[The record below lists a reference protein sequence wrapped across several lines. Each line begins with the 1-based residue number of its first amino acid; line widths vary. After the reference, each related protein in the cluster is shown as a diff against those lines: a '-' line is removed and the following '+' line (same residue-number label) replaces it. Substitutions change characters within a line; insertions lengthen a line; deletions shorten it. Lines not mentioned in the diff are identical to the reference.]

1 MENTPVIDY
10 LSKDYASFRRMMLDH
25 LTQRVPTWQ
34 EPSEADL
41 GNVLV
46 EVLAYAAD
54 YLSYYQDAVAT
65 EAYLETARLRT
76 SVKRHVR
83 LLDYTLHE
91 GCNARV
97 WMQIQVN
104 QSMTLPQ
111 ETPVLTDVSDFI
123 TPTIIAPGS
132 SYYADML
139 EQAIV
144 FETLR
149 DVRLLPAH
157 NHIEFYVEEGQ
168 ESSLAAGSTSAT
180 LLDLRDDPQRRLQLR
195 VGDVL
200 VFEEVKNSIT
210 GSTIGVDPT
219 HRHAV
224 RISALTRS
232 TRTHQHVLTVHW
244 QEADALP
251 FTLPLSVYQ
260 QDTLITGISIASGN
274 IVLADHGR
282 SIRHE
287 HLPIV
292 PTGQRYCPTL
302 RYGNLA
308 IAAPYQHAQAIMQ
321 TASQAVQQ
329 DVQAALP
336 VCALFESSTATPL
349 TIPTSIIAALSTP
362 TLDEQAKQT
371 LRQQLHQHG
380 IVLSAHFTVRLVAQ
394 VGWELHDLLRR
405 QYWLVT
411 QHDSTIAATTYK
423 KWNLRRD
430 LLSSDAFD
438 YDYVVDIEE
447 DRTATLRFG
456 NNVQGRQPQKG
467 SHLSVTYRIGGGTQG
482 NVRAD
487 TLTHIIS
494 IDPRIGKV
502 RNPLAA
508 QGGSQSQNLE
518 DARFNAPYAFLAQER
533 CVTAEDYA
541 RIAERHPEVLHAVAQ
556 LRWIGSWPTMFVYVQ
571 RRAGKPIDDGFL
583 NELTAF
589 MNHYR
594 LTGHQLAL
602 HGPYFAPLTLAL
614 SIHLAR
620 SASRNIVYSTLVN
633 VFSNTPNGFFFADN
647 FTFGQLFYASQLIN
661 RVMQVAGVARAEV
674 VHFSRYQPDD
684 NKLTKEETIGHIEL
698 QPLEIIQ
705 VVNDAAA
712 PQHGTIRFILEG
724 GL

>member
-76 SVKRHVR
+76 SVKRHTR

-97 WMQIQVN
+97 WVQVQVN
-104 QSMTLPQ
+104 QPMTLPQ
-111 ETPVLTDVSDFI
+111 ETPILTDVSNFI

-139 EQAIV
+139 AQAIV
-144 FETLR
+144 FETLH
-149 DVRLLPAH
+149 DMPLFPAH
-157 NHIEFYVEEGQ
+157 NRIELYVEEGQ
-168 ESSLAAGSTSAT
+168 ESSLAVGSTSAV
-180 LLDLRDDPQRRLQLR
+180 LLDPRDDPQRRLQLR

-200 VFEEVKNSIT
+200 VFEEVKNSVT
-210 GSTIGVDPT
+210 GTAMGADPT

-224 RISALTRS
+224 RISALARS
-232 TRTHQHVLTVHW
+232 TRANQHLLTIHW
-244 QEADALP
+244 QEADALS

-260 QDTLITGISIASGN
+260 HDTLITGISIASGN

-287 HLPIV
+287 QLPVV
-292 PTGQRYCPTL
+292 PAGQRYRPTL
-302 RYGNLA
+302 RSTNLTV
-308 IAAPYQHAQAIMQ
+308 AATYQHAQAITQ
-321 TASQAVQQ
+321 PANQALQQ
-329 DVQAALP
+329 DEQAALP

-349 TIPTSIIAALSTP
+349 AIPANIIADLSAP
-362 TLDEQAKQT
+362 TLDEQAKKT

-380 IVLSAHFTVRLVAQ
+380 IVLSANFTVRPVAQ

-405 QYWLVT
+405 QYWLIG

-447 DRTATLRFG
+447 DRMATLRFG
-456 NNVQGRQPQKG
+456 NNIQGRQPQTS

-487 TLTHIIS
+487 TIMHIVS
-494 IDPRIGKV
+494 TDPRISKV

-508 QGGSQSQNLE
+508 QGGSQPQNLE
-518 DARFNAPYAFLAQER
+518 DARFNAPYAFQAQER

-541 RIAERHPEVLHAVAQ
+541 RIAERHPEVLHAIAQ

-571 RRAGKPIDDGFL
+571 RRAGKPVDDRFL
-583 NELTAF
+583 SELTAF
-589 MNHYR
+589 MHPYR

-614 SIHLAR
+614 KVHLTRHAAR
-620 SASRNIVYSTLVN
+620 NTVYRTLLHAFSSTADD
-633 VFSNTPNGFFFADN
+633 FFFPDN
-647 FTFGQLFYASQLIN
+647 FTFGQPFYASQLIN
-661 RVMQVAGVARAEV
+661 RAMQIAGVARAEV
-674 VHFSRYQPDD
+674 IHFSRYHPDD
-684 NKLTKEETIGHIEL
+684 TIQTKEETIGHIEL

-705 VVNDAAA
+705 VANDATA
-712 PQHGTIRFILEG
+712 PQHGTMRFILEG
-724 GL
+724 GA